1 MDHAKILIDE
11 ALKDSGWQSNF
22 AFPVASDENKYL
34 INLLGEVFVKIRLL
48 QEDVE
53 EYREK
58 NNKLRTH
65 LALVQ
70 HERSMT
76 ESLLLERQRECD
88 TMRHELYL
96 AEREIGRTRQD
107 LGQLK
112 TKRKEIGARIGS
124 LENEIFV
131 KSNELSSIK
140 TLMDYDQNLIDVY
153 LDACEEDI
161 GLRERLTALKH
172 VDESRLALLNS
183 EAGRLSEK
191 RRDVRR
197 KLDTVVSKNGEL
209 RLRVGAAADKC
220 RQENQA
226 RRDLLHVWETCIAQL
241 MKRDE
246 DYTLL
251 GQEYDKALEQI
262 KEQTLRVEST
272 KKMSGLIQDDIKT
285 TEKQLTQTNR
295 EIWNTRLELQR
306 LNEEVQSTADEL
318 ETLQKTLERTDQ
330 DFRSTKVKNK
340 QLKLT
345 VNSFHEN
352 LSKLLQR
359 IEELE
364 QRFAEVQDKRLNEE
378 QLAKMAEEELA
389 TNERCQK
396 QAYDYSQQLT
406 NLSLKAFDNLN
417 RAAHEAGVLEAE
429 LSGAVTS
436 LRGLKKHTDQR
447 EVELI
452 KLDEL
457 IYKAQLFSQR
467 LEQRISK
474 LEADPLLSQEELTMK
489 NQQIASLQNELD
501 VRNKSCTTL
510 SSMINQFMN
519 DKRICKMRS
528 QKLQVL
534 MEQLQTQLDTAQL
547 TMNNT
552 KLALMKQEVARREM
566 LVECNL
572 NKHQVKRMEARLNL
586 LRNKVMSEEAKQLQ
600 LESLEHEMDLELN
613 AQKTKVGMNVR
624 QTEAR
629 LAEARAELT
638 TRERRLEQ
646 IKARYGITV
655 TSSSDNSGDAL
666 GARMR
671 YLIETLQERQD
682 LRQKGNTL
690 DAEVRRAEEELRALE
705 NTVLVMS
712 SLNEAA
718 RGKVLL
724 RSTEEPLVEERK
736 QLEGELA
743 ESQSQLTDQRNSR
756 RKLRGDIMHCEGQ
769 LEEINS
775 VLAVIRDQYRNAE
788 TQLSKASRA
797 VEENKQRYERANRML
812 NQILERLNRFYQAN
826 QPDIEMRLLRDFNR
840 LIYVWY
846 ERCLR
851 KLATENEDILLVES
865 QLADQFNYHKPTFS
879 VRHSQLARMSKR
891 AAGTN
896 HPSSSTRPVTQGLP
910 VVSIGEHLNP
920 KQKTKPKQP
929 EESAKHG

>member
-1 MDHAKILIDE
+1 MQRSSNLADQLVDVLIGLVHSTRYKIMDHVKILIDE

-34 INLLGEVFVKIRLL
+34 INLLGEVYVKIRVL
-48 QEDVE
+48 QEDAE

-140 TLMDYDQNLIDVY
+140 TVMDYDQNLIDVY

-161 GLRERLTALKH
+161 GLRERLTTLQH

-226 RRDLLHVWETCIAQL
+226 RRDLLHVWETCISQL

-285 TEKQLTQTNR
+285 TEKQLAQTNR

-306 LNEEVQSTADEL
+306 LNEEVQSTTD
-318 ETLQKTLERTDQ
+318 QKTLERTDQ

-364 QRFAEVQDKRLNEE
+364 QRFTEVQDKRLNEE

-389 TNERCQK
+389 TNEKCQK
-396 QAYDYSQQLT
+396 QAYEYSQQLT

-417 RAAHEAGVLEAE
+417 RATHEAGVLEAE

-447 EVELI
+447 EDELI

-474 LEADPLLSQEELTMK
+474 LEADPLLSQEELNMK
-489 NQQIASLQNELD
+489 NQQITTLQNELSC
-501 VRNKSCTTL
+501 RNKSCTTL
-510 SSMINQFMN
+510 NSMVNQFMN
-519 DKRICKMRS
+519 DKRICKMRT

-534 MEQLQTQLDTAQL
+534 MEQLQNQLDTAQL

-552 KLALMKQEVARREM
+552 KLALMKQEEARREM

-572 NKHQVKRMEARLNL
+572 NRHQV
-586 LRNKVMSEEAKQLQ
+586 
-600 LESLEHEMDLELN
+600 
-613 AQKTKVGMNVR
+613 
-624 QTEAR
+624 
-629 LAEARAELT
+629 
-638 TRERRLEQ
+638 
-646 IKARYGITV
+646 
-655 TSSSDNSGDAL
+655 
-666 GARMR
+666 
-671 YLIETLQERQD
+671 
-682 LRQKGNTL
+682 
-690 DAEVRRAEEELRALE
+690 
-705 NTVLVMS
+705 
-712 SLNEAA
+712 
-718 RGKVLL
+718 
-724 RSTEEPLVEERK
+724 
-736 QLEGELA
+736 
-743 ESQSQLTDQRNSR
+743 
-756 RKLRGDIMHCEGQ
+756 
-769 LEEINS
+769 
-775 VLAVIRDQYRNAE
+775 
-788 TQLSKASRA
+788 
-797 VEENKQRYERANRML
+797 
-812 NQILERLNRFYQAN
+812 
-826 QPDIEMRLLRDFNR
+826 
-840 LIYVWY
+840 
-846 ERCLR
+846 
-851 KLATENEDILLVES
+851 
-865 QLADQFNYHKPTFS
+865 
-879 VRHSQLARMSKR
+879 
-891 AAGTN
+891 
-896 HPSSSTRPVTQGLP
+896 
-910 VVSIGEHLNP
+910 
-920 KQKTKPKQP
+920 
-929 EESAKHG
+929 